1 MKVNG
6 ECYGNFPIDHTDII
20 HIHALHRTYVRTC
33 INLVETSQAKPNKYM
48 TIIIIILILSALF
61 SSGMCQF
68 PDAPAQLD
76 MMSASVYFFHPKF
89 GIGIREFLRFISAAL
104 F

>member
-1 MKVNG
+1 ML
-6 ECYGNFPIDHTDII
+6 CANFPIDHTDII

-68 PDAPAQLD
+68 PDAPAQLKLTVAD
-76 MMSASVYFFHPKF
+76 QKIFF
-89 GIGIREFLRFISAAL
+89 
-104 F
+104 

>member
-1 MKVNG
+1 
-6 ECYGNFPIDHTDII
+6 
-20 HIHALHRTYVRTC
+20 
-33 INLVETSQAKPNKYM
+33 
-48 TIIIIILILSALF
+48 
-61 SSGMCQF
+61 MCQF